1 MMDLPTASYVNLA
14 LQIPLALV
22 IVVLT
27 VYFLRHLEKV
37 DKNTDEMIGKITT
50 SMLNF
55 MTEQATVNR
64 EFLRFQQEM
73 HNQGIARLAE
83 EIKNDK
89 IETVKEVAALTQRV
103 DGVIDK
109 AIMIE
114 RLLPDTRK
122 T

>member
-1 MMDLPTASYVNLA
+1 MDLPGVSWTQLA

-22 IVVLT
+22 IVVLM
-27 VYFLRHLEKV
+27 VYVLRHLEKSAK
-37 DKNTDEMIGKITT
+37 D
-50 SMLNF
+50 MLEF
-55 MTEQATVNR
+55 MANQAELWR
-64 EFLRFQQEM
+64 EFLRFQQEL

-89 IETVKEVAALTQRV
+89 IETVKEVAELTRRV

-114 RLLPDTRK
+114 RLLPDEPRRK
-122 T
+122 P